1 MKKSF
6 GKNKKIFK
14 IRYQPYYS
22 VSRIIKDYTMSA
34 IFIGI
39 AILINYTSNFIKFE
53 YLAFDFSLFT
63 ITLLSFKVRKR
74 MVYAAT
80 IIISLAN
87 FINSSAG
94 WIGVMIVSL
103 NNIFF
108 ITIFLFLKKILI
120 NNKHKYWKLLLVHII
135 ASFATIMFN
144 VLMNGLLYTPL
155 YWYSF
160 KIASSINFIQVQK
173 EYEIKPNLYL
183 LNFKK
188 YWAGVFVLYFS
199 FNLIKYTVITFI
211 SFILIKVFEFKNKKE
226 IY

>member
-14 IRYQPYYS
+14 IRYEPYYS

-108 ITIFLFLKKILI
+108 ITIFLILKKILI

>member
-14 IRYQPYYS
+14 IRYEPYYS